1 MPITLA
7 RLASCRI
14 LSTSSKN
21 GILHCISPTK
31 AASLLFRR
39 DLSNSSIAEWSQP
52 FSSKVSNTK
61 VISFSSSQHLFLR
74 PTVSLCLIASGY
86 KLVTT
91 HPTMILKT
99 CYCEASP
106 FHQEPISLKMP
117 PTVKQITEQY
127 QQPQQ
132 KQVSL
137 IRDIW
142 SLIKPDLLLM
152 CCIVLTAVAAAFIQL
167 QTPVITGELINV
179 ISSGSSALLASA
191 GISQLNRPA
200 MKLFGLLSAQGI
212 LTFAHISLVSI
223 FGENVAK
230 RLRAQLFAAMV
241 KQDMSFFDTHR
252 SGELVGRL
260 TTDVADFKHTFKQ
273 LVTQGLKSVTQ
284 TVGSAIHLFKIS
296 TPLTLTMLGTMP
308 VLYVLLNIYG
318 AYLRKLSRH
327 GKSIEGQATGVAGEA
342 ISNMRTVRA
351 FAAEEKEME
360 YYGQACD
367 ELSTTSRKLGFHIG
381 MFQGL
386 TNISIGCMVLTVLYY
401 GGSLVVRNELTGGEL
416 MSYML
421 STQTAQQSLVSLGVL
436 FGQTIKAAAS
446 ATRVFEFIHLE
457 PTVPIKGGNTLSNV
471 WGDVRFQDIEF
482 SYPSRPDHQVLDL
495 FNLHVHQGTTVA
507 LCGSSGSG
515 KSTIASLLERFYE
528 PTAGS
533 VFLDGNDLSDMDPS
547 WLRQQIGFINQEPV
561 LFATTILENIRYG
574 RPDATME
581 QVQQAARQANAEAF
595 IESFPDGYDTVVG
608 ERGAALSGGQKQR
621 IAIARAILK
630 DPKVIMRKKE
640 NKRRGMNILHHR
652 GGDL

>member
-1 MPITLA
+1 M
-7 RLASCRI
+7 
-14 LSTSSKN
+14 
-21 GILHCISPTK
+21 
-31 AASLLFRR
+31 
-39 DLSNSSIAEWSQP
+39 
-52 FSSKVSNTK
+52 
-61 VISFSSSQHLFLR
+61 
-74 PTVSLCLIASGY
+74 
-86 KLVTT
+86 
-91 HPTMILKT
+91 
-99 CYCEASP
+99 
-106 FHQEPISLKMP
+106 HQEPIAIKIPSA
-117 PTVKQITEQY
+117 TRKQITLAKQQRESEQREI
-127 QQPQQ
+127 
-132 KQVSL
+132 SL

-142 SLIKPDLLLM
+142 SLIKPDFLLM
-152 CCIVLTAVAAAFIQL
+152 CCIVLTAIAAAFIQL
-167 QTPVITGELINV
+167 QTPIITGELINV

-200 MKLFGLLSAQGI
+200 MKLFGLLSAQGV

-241 KQDMSFFDTHR
+241 RQDMAFFDSNR

-284 TVGSAIHLFKIS
+284 TVGSAIHLFRIS

-308 VLYVLLNIYG
+308 ILYVLLNVYG
-318 AYLRKLSRH
+318 AYLRKLSRV
-327 GKSIEGQATGVAGEA
+327 GKNIDGQASGVAGEV

-351 FAAEEKEME
+351 FAAEEKEMNH
-360 YYGQACD
+360 YGQACD
-367 ELSTTSRKLGFHIG
+367 KLAATSRKLGFHIG
-381 MFQGL
+381 MFQGM
-386 TNISIGCMVLTVLYY
+386 TNVSIGCMVLTVLYY

-457 PTVPIKGGNTLSNV
+457 PAVSINGGNTLSNV
-471 WGDVRFQDIEF
+471 WGDVQFQDIEF
-482 SYPSRPDHQVLDL
+482 SYPSRPDHQVLNS
-495 FNLHVHQGTTVA
+495 FNLHVPQGTTVA

-528 PTAGS
+528 PASGT
-533 VFLDGNDLSDMDPS
+533 VFLDGNDLSEMDPS

-561 LFATTILENIRYG
+561 LFATSILENIRYG
-574 RPDATME
+574 KPDATME
-581 QVQQAARQANAEAF
+581 QVQQAARQANAETF
-595 IESFPDGYDTVVG
+595 IESFPEGYDTIVG

-630 DPKVIMRKKE
+630 DPKILILDEATSALDSESEKIVQDALDKVMKNRTVLVIAHRLSTIRAADMIVVMGRVPGNIIE
-640 NKRRGMNILHHR
+640 RGTHDELMAKRGAYFKLHNQ
-652 GGDL
+652 LETAEQL

>member
-1 MPITLA
+1 M
-7 RLASCRI
+7 
-14 LSTSSKN
+14 
-21 GILHCISPTK
+21 
-31 AASLLFRR
+31 
-39 DLSNSSIAEWSQP
+39 
-52 FSSKVSNTK
+52 
-61 VISFSSSQHLFLR
+61 
-74 PTVSLCLIASGY
+74 
-86 KLVTT
+86 
-91 HPTMILKT
+91 
-99 CYCEASP
+99 
-106 FHQEPISLKMP
+106 HQEPIAIKIPSA
-117 PTVKQITEQY
+117 TRKQITLAKQQRESEQREI
-127 QQPQQ
+127 
-132 KQVSL
+132 SL

-142 SLIKPDLLLM
+142 SLIKPDFLLM
-152 CCIVLTAVAAAFIQL
+152 CCIVLTAIAAAFIQL
-167 QTPVITGELINV
+167 QTPIITGELINV

-200 MKLFGLLSAQGI
+200 MKLFGLLSAQGV

-241 KQDMSFFDTHR
+241 RQDMAFFDSNR

-284 TVGSAIHLFKIS
+284 TVGSAIHLFRIS

-308 VLYVLLNIYG
+308 ILYVLLNVYG
-318 AYLRKLSRH
+318 AYLRKLSRV
-327 GKSIEGQATGVAGEA
+327 GKNIDGQASGVAGEV

-351 FAAEEKEME
+351 FAAEEKEMDH
-360 YYGQACD
+360 YGQACD
-367 ELSTTSRKLGFHIG
+367 KLAATSRKLGFHIG
-381 MFQGL
+381 MFQGM
-386 TNISIGCMVLTVLYY
+386 TNVSIGCMVLTVLYY

-457 PTVPIKGGNTLSNV
+457 PSVSISGGNTLSNV
-471 WGDVRFQDIEF
+471 WGDVQFQDIEF
-482 SYPSRPDHQVLDL
+482 SYPSRPDHQVLNS
-495 FNLHVHQGTTVA
+495 FNLHVPQGTTVA

-528 PTAGS
+528 PASGT
-533 VFLDGNDLSDMDPS
+533 VFLDGYDLSEMDPS

-561 LFATTILENIRYG
+561 LFATSILENIRYG
-574 RPDATME
+574 KPDATMK
-581 QVQQAARQANAEAF
+581 QVQQAARQANAETF
-595 IESFPDGYDTVVG
+595 IESFPEGYETIVG

-630 DPKVIMRKKE
+630 DPKILILDEATSALDSESEKIVQDALEKVMKDRTVLVIAHRLSTIRAADMIVVMGRVPGNIIE
-640 NKRRGMNILHHR
+640 RGTHDELMAKRGAYFKLHNQ
-652 GGDL
+652 LETAEQL